1 MNLEVF
7 FTNAFYL
14 LLILK
19 TTTELFLGL
28 RNRRH
33 LRESYNEVPAELKGS
48 FELTDHQKA
57 IRYHLAKSKL
67 GKWKVQFNTV
77 FLIILLPLGAAN
89 WLDNFLYSLISDSII
104 RGISFFLVLSLV
116 NSILTLPFALYS
128 TFVIEEKYGF
138 NRTTW
143 SLFFTDL
150 LKQLILGAVITLP
163 LLYAVLWFFE
173 SFEASWWLYTWI
185 VLTLFQ
191 FVLMWL
197 YPAVIAPLFNKFT
210 PLENQEL
217 KDDIERLSSEIGF
230 ETAGIQ
236 VMDASKRSSHG
247 NAYFTGFGKKKKIVF
262 FDTLIE
268 KLENSEILAVL
279 AHEMGHF
286 SKKHIFKFLV
296 ISIIT
301 SFIGFYILGYIS
313 DIPSFYSGHFISN
326 PSHYMAL
333 FIFMN
338 IMPLYTF
345 FISPIMSLLSRKHE
359 FEADAFAA
367 EYTQASDLETA
378 LIKLHRDNS
387 AILTVDPLYA
397 FFYYSH
403 PPLLQRLKHLKSL

>member
-33 LRESYNEVPAELKGS
+33 LREHYNHVPEELEKA
-48 FELTDHQKA
+48 FELSDHQKA

-67 GKWKVQFNTV
+67 GKWKVQFNTL
-77 FLIILLPLGAAN
+77 FLIVLLPLGAAN
-89 WLDNFLYSLISDSII
+89 WLDHFLNPLISDSIL
-104 RGISFFLVLSLV
+104 RGISFFMILSLV
-116 NSILTLPFALYS
+116 NSILTLPFSLYS

-138 NRTTW
+138 NKTTY
-143 SLFFTDL
+143 SLFFTDMI
-150 LKQLILGAVITLP
+150 KQLVLGIILTVP

-173 SFEASWWLYTWI
+173 SFEDSWWLYAWAA
-185 VLTLFQ
+185 LTIFQ
-191 FVLMWL
+191 FSLMWL
-197 YPAVIAPLFNKFT
+197 YPTVIAPLFNKFT

-217 KDDIERLSSEIGF
+217 KNDIESLSAKIGF
-230 ETAGIQ
+230 ETTGIQ

-268 KLENSEILAVL
+268 KLDNSEILAVL

-286 SKKHIFKFLV
+286 SKKHILKFLV
-296 ISIIT
+296 MSIIS
-301 SFIGFYILGYIS
+301 SFIGFYILGYVS
-313 DIPSFYSGHFISN
+313 DIPAFYSGHFISL

-333 FIFMN
+333 FIFIN

-345 FISPIMSLLSRKHE
+345 FISPLMSLFSRKHE

-367 EYTQASDLETA
+367 EHTKSIYLQNA

-387 AILTVDPLYA
+387 AILTVDRLYA

-403 PPLLQRLKHLKSL
+403 PPLLQRLKHLRSL